1 MKTIKEN
8 VKNEI
13 VINKSRFITYLF
25 NVSNI
30 DEISKSIDLVKSLNK
45 DATHYVTA
53 YILESDSRSNDN
65 SEPKGT
71 AGLPSL
77 EVLRKENL
85 VNVLLVTV
93 RYFGGIKLGASGLT
107 RAYSN
112 SASEALKIANFIERK
127 KVQYFDISCS
137 YKDYQLLENKN
148 YIININTSF
157 DDLVTLKGKVL
168 LVDID
173 KLKEVVNFFKDKY
186 QFNLRDIK
194 EEFLWRK

>member
-1 MKTIKEN
+1 MKTIKDM

-13 VINKSRFITYLF
+13 AINKSRFITYLF

-30 DEISKSIDLVKSLNK
+30 SDIQVSIEKVKQENK

-53 YILESDSRSNDN
+53 YILENDSRSNDN

-85 VNVLLVTV
+85 INVLLVTV
-93 RYFGGIKLGASGLT
+93 RYFGGIKLGATGLT

-112 SASEALKIANFIERK
+112 SASEALKIAELIERQ
-127 KVQYFDISCS
+127 KVLYISITCS
-137 YKDYQLLENKN
+137 YKDYQLLENKK
-148 YIININTSF
+148 YILIDNINY
-157 DDLVTLKGKVL
+157 DNEIKIDGKVL
-168 LVDID
+168 YDNID
-173 KLKEVVNFFKDKY
+173 NLKDLFNYFKDKY
-186 QFNLRDIK
+186 IYKEIELK
-194 EEFLWRK
+194 EEFL

>member
-194 EEFLWRK
+194 EEFL